1 MSVDVQMFRRT
12 GLSEAVV
19 YRVGV
24 ARVDGSSPAPRL
36 QVVPGLPVPPAE
48 QPACPVLEHKK
59 TRRHNAVIIGGSVDS
74 FPLGLISFI
83 FM

>member
-36 QVVPGLPVPPAE
+36 QVVPCLPVPPAE

-59 TRRHNAVIIGGSVDS
+59 PEDIMRLSLADPWSRSRSV
-74 FPLGLISFI
+74 
-83 FM
+83 